1 MNNVDVSNN
10 NSNKKHQEKIPDTIT
25 TKKKKHKINEIEYIK
40 KEKFDYNHHKSLY
53 KIQKQYS

>member
-1 MNNVDVSNN
+1 MWMLATTTVTKNIR
-10 NSNKKHQEKIPDTIT
+10 KKFQILSLP
-25 TKKKKHKINEIEYIK
+25 KKKKHKINEIEYIK